1 MTALNF
7 ARQKLPAMTERFAL
21 DTMRLRRM
29 ASSDGAAE
37 SADLVQQSDT
47 LRYYLAL
54 SSGAELQPG
63 IDMAYH
69 YVARGELDAA
79 VKEPMQDQQETARIL
94 RLAAASD
101 GASRQLIDR
110 ALALPID
117 QGVDPDSVWMA
128 LGLALRERRD
138 PAPYVAVVRESQDEN
153 AEQVLEF
160 ITALRSSTN
169 PAAAERLLDGL
180 TMEARGQAY
189 SAAVVMMG
197 QSAPAEWRRAADRL
211 LFVPERPYFS
221 RVL

>member
-1 MTALNF
+1 
-7 ARQKLPAMTERFAL
+7 
-21 DTMRLRRM
+21 MRLRRM
-29 ASSDGAAE
+29 ASRDGSAE
-37 SADLVQQSDT
+37 SGDLVQQSDT
-47 LRYYLAL
+47 LRYYMSV
-54 SSGAELQPG
+54 SSGAGLQPG

-69 YVARGELDAA
+69 YVARGQLDAA
-79 VKEPMQDQQETARIL
+79 VREQMSDPQETARIL

-110 ALALPID
+110 ALALPVD

-138 PAPYVAVVRESQDEN
+138 PASYVAVVREYQDEN

-169 PAAAERLLDGL
+169 PADAERLLDGL

-197 QSAPAEWRRAADRL
+197 QRAPAEWRRAADRL

-221 RVL
+221 MVL

>member
-1 MTALNF
+1 
-7 ARQKLPAMTERFAL
+7 
-21 DTMRLRRM
+21 MRLRRM
-29 ASSDGAAE
+29 ASRDGAAE
-37 SADLVQQSDT
+37 SSDLMRQSET

-54 SSGAELQPG
+54 SSGAGLQPG

-69 YVARGELDAA
+69 HVARGELDAA
-79 VKEPMQDQQETARIL
+79 VNEQMQDPQEIARIV

-101 GASRQLIDR
+101 GAPRALIDR
-110 ALALPID
+110 ALALPVD

-138 PAPYVAVVRESQDEN
+138 PAPYVAVVREFKDEN

-160 ITALRSSTN
+160 ITALRTSAN
-169 PAAAERLLDGL
+169 PVDAGRLLDGL
-180 TMEARGQAY
+180 PMEARGQAY

-197 QSAPAEWRRAADRL
+197 PRAPAEWRRAADRL

-221 RVL
+221 MVLGGQPTTAVERTPPRLY